1 MTTENLNHPALKDVA
16 TELEA
21 DDIPSNHINNH
32 INGNMLERTEIT
44 ASLETPFLP
53 PKFVEEY
60 ERIVPGS
67 GKEMFDMIVRQQD
80 FNIELRR
87 HHMALEERN
96 MRRIEAIDEANII
109 EQNRA
114 SNVREREL
122 TIKARGQIF
131 ALILACLLIG
141 VSAYF
146 AYLQQPWLASI
157 PVTTIVGVITV
168 MFLQRRFQE
177 HHDNDN
183 DDNQDK

>member
-21 DDIPSNHINNH
+21 DDMPSSHINNH

-141 VSAYF
+141 VF